1 MRSRALLALVA
12 ASALLAAPA
21 LAVADTASGRQSPV
35 PTPFPSD
42 WPNQMKLISASTK
55 VETAARKRFPDTY
68 AGNRLDLPG
77 DALVVH
83 RKPSPG
89 FDEAI
94 RALLPGVT
102 VRYAYASHSE
112 RQVNAWTE
120 RVAAD
125 QDYWKGRGI
134 TLHGI
139 GPDMGQGVFVE
150 VDEPHRDDATLI
162 THYDDLPLRVERG
175 GPAVF
180 LVGG

>member
-1 MRSRALLALVA
+1 MRSRVLLALVA

-21 LAVADTASGRQSPV
+21 CAVATASGPQPPA

-42 WPNQMKLISASTK
+42 WPNQEKLTNAYTK

-68 AGNRLDLPG
+68 AGSRLDLPG
-77 DALVVH
+77 NALVVH

-89 FDEAI
+89 FEEAI
-94 RALLPGVT
+94 RALVPGVT
-102 VRYAYASHSE
+102 VRFAYASHSE

-120 RVAAD
+120 RVIAD
-125 QDYWKGRGI
+125 QDYWKRRGI

-150 VDEPHRDDATLI
+150 IDNPLRDDIALI
-162 THYDDLPLRVERG
+162 IHYDDLPLRIEQGEPGVPLIG
-175 GPAVF
+175 D
-180 LVGG
+180 

>member
-1 MRSRALLALVA
+1 MRSRALLAFVA
-12 ASALLAAPA
+12 ASVLLAAPA
-21 LAVADTASGRQSPV
+21 LAVAGAASGPRPPA

-42 WPNQMKLISASTK
+42 WPNQEKLMNAYAK
-55 VETAARKRFPDTY
+55 VETDARKHFPDTY
-68 AGNRLDLPG
+68 AGSQLDLPG

-83 RKPSPG
+83 RKPSPE

-94 RALLPGVT
+94 RALVPGVT

-120 RVAAD
+120 RVIAD
-125 QDYWKGRGI
+125 YDYWRGRGI

-150 VDEPHRDDATLI
+150 IDNPFRDDIALL
-162 THYDDLPLRVERG
+162 THYDDLPLRVEQG
-175 GPAVF
+175 GPAVP
-180 LVGG
+180 LIGD